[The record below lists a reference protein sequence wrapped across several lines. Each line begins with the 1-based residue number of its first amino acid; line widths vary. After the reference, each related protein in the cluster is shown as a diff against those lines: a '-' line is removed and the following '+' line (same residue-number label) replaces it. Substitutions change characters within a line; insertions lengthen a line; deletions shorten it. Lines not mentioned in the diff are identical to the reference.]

1 MAAPGMTDATAEFFD
16 ELGRRG
22 YEPLLRKAK
31 GSVRFDLVDGKRIDR
46 RRVTID
52 RGNITV
58 SRKNVAAD
66 CVMRADKA
74 LFERVAMGELNAIA
88 AVLRGD
94 VAVEGDWRLLVLIQ
108 RLFPGPAK
116 ARARRQ
122 TAGYAKKQ
130 S

>member
-1 MAAPGMTDATAEFFD
+1 MAAPGMTGATAEFFD

-46 RRVTID
+46 RLVTID
-52 RGNITV
+52 KGNLTV

-66 CVMRADKA
+66 CVICADEA
-74 LFERVAMGELNAIA
+74 LFGRVAAGELNAVA
-88 AVLRGD
+88 AVMRGEL
-94 VAVEGDWRLLVLIQ
+94 AVDGDWRLVVLIQ
-108 RLFPGPAK
+108 RLFPGPRK
-116 ARARRQ
+116 ARATRRA
-122 TAGYAKKQ
+122 AGYAKRR